1 MIRKIAVVA
10 TAALIAAGATAC
22 EGGADGGGGQ
32 QDSGPSGVIFIPQ
45 PGLPG
50 SPGIPIFF

>member
-32 QDSGPSGVIFIPQ
+32 QDSGPSGVIFMPM
-45 PGLPG
+45 PGVPG
-50 SPGIPIFF
+50 AGMPIFF

>member
-10 TAALIAAGATAC
+10 TAVLIAAAATAC

-50 SPGIPIFF
+50 AGIPIFF

>member
-22 EGGADGGGGQ
+22 EGGGGQ
-32 QDSGPSGVIFIPQ
+32 QDSGPSGVIFMPM
-45 PGLPG
+45 PGVPG
-50 SPGIPIFF
+50 AGMPIFF

>member
-1 MIRKIAVVA
+1 MIRKIAAVA

-32 QDSGPSGVIFIPQ
+32 QDSGPSGVIFMPM
-45 PGLPG
+45 PGVPG
-50 SPGIPIFF
+50 AGMPIFF

>member
-10 TAALIAAGATAC
+10 AAALIAAGATAC

-32 QDSGPSGVIFIPQ
+32 QDSGPSGVIFVPQ

-50 SPGIPIFF
+50 PGVPIFY